1 MLKKIVSH
9 TFFYSFANQT
19 PALINLFLL
28 PFLTPFLSAS
38 DYAIYGLILS
48 YAGLV
53 GAFSSL
59 GYIVLFQQSY
69 FELGSDFKSKWSRL
83 LGFQWLYK
91 FLYAGLVGVL
101 LYFTLKSKIATD
113 RLNIVLALVIVPLL
127 FFDLTKSIATRLL
140 QFRHKHQQVYSITIG
155 IGILSALLSFVGVR
169 YFNLGYMAWLYS
181 QAVSS
186 ALLAAYFGYFLYLK
200 ERIRPSF
207 HFNKNEIVSD
217 LKIATPLIPKEY
229 ATYLLN
235 SSDRVLLDRFGVSQN
250 KIGQY
255 SIAYSFASYF
265 ENIQAQANQVLTP
278 IVFDLYKTGSELAM
292 QTVGKLIRAWFY
304 ISLLMATL
312 LGLWIPDIFRL
323 LYRKAELSAAY
334 PMAIVLIFGFCYRPI
349 YVAIVDKAIYDKRTM
364 EVLKITV
371 VAALS
376 NVLLNLVF
384 IGYYETWAATF
395 NTVIAYFIMGVAGYF
410 LIRNSGDFRKLIRPF
425 ELTATIVI
433 VGAIV
438 FFMRDLSWMWRI
450 AATGIMLVG
459 MLGWLRTSGRR
470 IWNELNNLRHGVSS
484 N

>member
-9 TFFYSFANQT
+9 TFFYSFANQS

-69 FELGSDFKSKWSRL
+69 FELGAEFKSKWSRL

-91 FLYAGLVGVL
+91 FIYAALVATL
-101 LYFTLKSKIATD
+101 LFISLRNKIQAD
-113 RLNIVLALVIVPLL
+113 RLTLVLVLVIVPLL

-140 QFRHKHQQVYSITIG
+140 QFRHEHQRVYSITIG
-155 IGILSALLSFVGVR
+155 VGILSAFISFVGVR

-181 QAVSS
+181 QAISS
-186 ALLAAYFGYFLYLK
+186 ALLAAYFGYFLYVK
-200 ERIRPSF
+200 ENIRPSF

-278 IVFDLYKTGSELAM
+278 IVFDLYKTGTDLAM
-292 QTVGKLIRAWFY
+292 QTVGKLVRAWFY
-304 ISLLMATL
+304 ISLLIAAV

-334 PMAIVLIFGFCYRPI
+334 PMAIILIFGFCYRPI
-349 YVAIVDKAIYDKRTM
+349 YVAIVDKAIFEKRTM

-376 NVLLNLVF
+376 NVVLNLIF

-395 NTVIAYFIMGVAGYF
+395 NTVIAYFIMGIAGYF
-410 LIRNSGDFRKLIRPF
+410 LIKNSGEFRRIIRPF
-425 ELTATIVI
+425 ELIATIVI
-433 VGAIV
+433 IGAAV
-438 FFMRDLSWMWRI
+438 FLMRDLSWVWRLL
-450 AATGIMLVG
+450 ATGVLLFG
-459 MLGWLRTSGRR
+459 MIFWLKTGGRR
-470 IWNELNNLRHGVSS
+470 MWNELNNLRHGLSS
-484 N
+484 H

>member
-48 YAGLV
+48 YAGLA

-155 IGILSALLSFVGVR
+155 VGILSALLSFVGVR

-186 ALLAAYFGYFLYLK
+186 ALLAAYFGYFLYVK
-200 ERIRPSF
+200 ECIRPSF

-425 ELTATIVI
+425 ELTVTIVI

>member
-9 TFFYSFANQT
+9 TFFYSFANQA

-28 PFLTPFLSAS
+28 PFLTPFLTAG

-69 FELGSDFKSKWSRL
+69 FDLGESFRGKWSRL

-91 FLYAGLVGVL
+91 FLYAALVGVV
-101 LYFTLKSKIATD
+101 LYFSLKNKIDAD
-113 RLNIVLALVIVPLL
+113 RIVAVLGLVIVPLL

-140 QFRHKHQQVYSITIG
+140 QFRHKHQQVYTMTIG
-155 IGILSALLSFVGVR
+155 VGIFSAFMSFVGVR

-181 QAVSS
+181 QAISS
-186 ALLAAYFGYFLYLK
+186 AILALYFGYFLYVK
-200 ERIRPSF
+200 EGIRPSF
-207 HFNKNEIVSD
+207 HFEKKEIISD

-278 IVFDLYKTGSELAM
+278 IVFDLYKNGTELAM
-292 QTVGKLIRAWFY
+292 RTVGKLVRAWFY
-304 ISLLMATL
+304 ISLLMAAV

-323 LYRKAELSAAY
+323 LYRKEELSAAY

-349 YVAIVDKAIYDKRTM
+349 YVAIVDKAIFEKRTL

-376 NVLLNLVF
+376 NVLLNFIF
-384 IGYYETWAATF
+384 IGYYETWAATL
-395 NTVIAYFIMGVAGYF
+395 NTVVAYFVMGIVGYF
-410 LIRNSGDFRKLIRPF
+410 LIKNSSEFRKLIRPF
-425 ELTATIVI
+425 ELISIVVVVGTLVFSLRDFSWVWRLVAT
-433 VGAIV
+433 
-438 FFMRDLSWMWRI
+438 FS
-450 AATGIMLVG
+450 MLIG
-459 MLGWLRTSGRR
+459 MVVWLRTGGRR

>member
-28 PFLTPFLSAS
+28 PFLTPFLTAG

-69 FELGSDFKSKWSRL
+69 FELGEEFKSKWSRL

-91 FLYAGLVGVL
+91 FLYAAMVGAL
-101 LYFTLKSKIATD
+101 LYFSLRNKIESD
-113 RLNIVLALVIVPLL
+113 RLNLVLALVIVPLL

-140 QFRHKHQQVYSITIG
+140 QFRHEHQRVYSVTIAV
-155 IGILSALLSFVGVR
+155 GILSAFMSFVGVR
-169 YFNLGYMAWLYS
+169 YFKLGYMAWLYS
-181 QAVSS
+181 QAMSS
-186 ALLAAYFGYFLYLK
+186 GVLAAYFGYFLYVK

-207 HFNKNEIVSD
+207 HFEKNEVLSD

-278 IVFDLYKTGSELAM
+278 IVFDLYKNGSELAM
-292 QTVGKLIRAWFY
+292 QTVGKLVRAWFY
-304 ISLLMATL
+304 ISLFMAAI

-349 YVAIVDKAIYDKRTM
+349 YVAIVDKAIFEKRTF

-376 NVLLNLVF
+376 NVLLNFIF
-384 IGYYETWAATF
+384 IGYYETWAATL
-395 NTVIAYFIMGVAGYF
+395 NTVVAYFVMGIVGYF
-410 LIRNSGDFRKLIRPF
+410 LIKNSSNFRKLIRPF
-425 ELTATIVI
+425 QLISTIVV
-433 VGAIV
+433 VGTVV
-438 FFMRDLSWMWRI
+438 FLLRDFSWVWRI
-450 AATGIMLVG
+450 AATLCMLFGMLV
-459 MLGWLRTSGRR
+459 WFRTGGRK
-470 IWNELNNLRHGVSS
+470 IWNELNNLRHGLSS

>member
-1 MLKKIVSH
+1 
-9 TFFYSFANQT
+9 
-19 PALINLFLL
+19 
-28 PFLTPFLSAS
+28 
-38 DYAIYGLILS
+38 
-48 YAGLV
+48 
-53 GAFSSL
+53 
-59 GYIVLFQQSY
+59 
-69 FELGSDFKSKWSRL
+69 
-83 LGFQWLYK
+83 
-91 FLYAGLVGVL
+91 

-395 NTVIAYFIMGVAGYF
+395 NTVIAYFIIGVAGYF

>member
-28 PFLTPFLSAS
+28 PFLTPFLTAE

-69 FELGSDFKSKWSRL
+69 FDSQEDYKSKWSRL

-91 FLYAGLVGVL
+91 FLYAIIVASI
-101 LYFTLKSKIATD
+101 LYFSLRNKIEFGQLK
-113 RLNIVLALVIVPLL
+113 LVLALVIVPLL

-140 QFRHKHQQVYSITIG
+140 QFRHEHQRVYSVTIG
-155 IGILSALLSFVGVR
+155 IGILSALMGFVGVR

-181 QAVSS
+181 QAISS
-186 ALLAAYFGYFLYLK
+186 GVLAAYFGYFLYFK
-200 ERIRPSF
+200 EKIRPSF
-207 HFNKNEIVSD
+207 QFNKNEVIGD
-217 LKIATPLIPKEY
+217 LKLATPLIPKEY
-229 ATYLLN
+229 ATYLLS
-235 SSDRVLLDRFGVSQN
+235 SSDRVLLDRFGVAQN

-278 IVFDLYKTGSELAM
+278 IVFDLYRNGTELAV
-292 QTVGKLIRAWFY
+292 QTVGKLIRVWFY
-304 ISLLMATL
+304 ISLLMASI

-334 PMAIVLIFGFCYRPI
+334 PMAIVLVFGFCYRPI
-349 YVAIVDKAIYDKRTM
+349 YVAIVDKAIFEKKTFQ
-364 EVLKITV
+364 VLRITV

-376 NVLLNLVF
+376 NLLLNLVF
-384 IGYYETWAATF
+384 IGYYETWAATL
-395 NTVIAYFIMGVAGYF
+395 NTVVAYFVMALTGYF
-410 LIRNSGDFRKLIRPF
+410 LIKNNTDFRRVIRPF
-425 ELTATIVI
+425 ELISIISVVGVLVFLLKDFSWIWRLGATLLLLSGMIV
-433 VGAIV
+433 
-438 FFMRDLSWMWRI
+438 
-450 AATGIMLVG
+450 
-459 MLGWLRTSGRR
+459 WLRTRGRK

-484 N
+484 R

>member
-9 TFFYSFANQT
+9 TFFYSFANQS

-69 FELGSDFKSKWSRL
+69 FELGVEFKSKWSRL

-91 FLYAGLVGVL
+91 FIYAALVATL
-101 LYFTLKSKIATD
+101 LYISLRNKIQAD
-113 RLNIVLALVIVPLL
+113 RLILVLVLVIVPLL

-140 QFRHKHQQVYSITIG
+140 QFRHEHQRVYSVTIG
-155 IGILSALLSFVGVR
+155 VGILSAFISFVGVR

-181 QAVSS
+181 QAISS
-186 ALLAAYFGYFLYLK
+186 ALLAAYFGYFLYVK
-200 ERIRPSF
+200 ENIRPSF

-217 LKIATPLIPKEY
+217 LKIATPLLPKEY

-235 SSDRVLLDRFGVSQN
+235 SSDRVLLDRFGVAQN

-278 IVFDLYKTGSELAM
+278 IVFDLYKTGTELAI
-292 QTVGKLIRAWFY
+292 QTVGKLVRAWFY
-304 ISLLMATL
+304 ISLLIAAV

-334 PMAIVLIFGFCYRPI
+334 PMAIILIFGFCYRPI
-349 YVAIVDKAIYDKRTM
+349 YVAIVDKAIFEKRTM

-376 NVLLNLVF
+376 NVLLNLIF

-395 NTVIAYFIMGVAGYF
+395 NTVIAYFIMGIAGYF
-410 LIRNSGDFRKLIRPF
+410 LIKNSGEFRRIIRPF
-425 ELTATIVI
+425 ELIATIVI
-433 VGAIV
+433 IGAAV
-438 FFMRDLSWMWRI
+438 FLMRDLSWLWRLL
-450 AATGIMLVG
+450 ATGLLVFG
-459 MLGWLRTSGRR
+459 VIIWIRAGGRKM
-470 IWNELNNLRHGVSS
+470 WNELNNLRHGLSS
-484 N
+484 R

>member
-9 TFFYSFANQT
+9 TFFYSFANQS

-28 PFLTPFLSAS
+28 PFLTPFLTAG

-69 FELGSDFKSKWSRL
+69 FELGPEFKSKWSRL

-91 FLYAGLVGVL
+91 FLYAALVAAL
-101 LYFTLKSKIATD
+101 LYFSLRNKIPSD
-113 RLNIVLALVIVPLL
+113 RLNVVLVLVIVPLL

-140 QFRHKHQQVYSITIG
+140 QFRHEHQRVYSITIG
-155 IGILSALLSFVGVR
+155 VGILSALMSFVGVR

-181 QAVSS
+181 QAISS
-186 ALLAAYFGYFLYLK
+186 GLLAAYFGYFLYVK

-207 HFNKNEIVSD
+207 HFEKNEIVSD

-265 ENIQAQANQVLTP
+265 ENIQSQANQVLTP

-292 QTVGKLIRAWFY
+292 QTLGKLIRAWFY

-334 PMAIVLIFGFCYRPI
+334 PMAIILIFGFCYRPI

-376 NVLLNLVF
+376 NVLLNLIF
-384 IGYYETWAATF
+384 IGYYETWAATV
-395 NTVIAYFIMGVAGYF
+395 NTVIAYFVMGVAGYF
-410 LIRNSGDFRKLIRPF
+410 LITNSGAFRKLIRPF
-425 ELTATIVI
+425 ELVAIIVV
-433 VGAIV
+433 VGAGV
-438 FFMRDLSWMWRI
+438 FSMRDFSWVWRL
-450 AATGIMLVG
+450 AATAIILIG
-459 MLGWLRTSGRR
+459 MFIWLRTKGREM
-470 IWNELNNLRHGVSS
+470 WNELNNLRHGLSS
-484 N
+484 H

>member
-101 LYFTLKSKIATD
+101 LYFTLKSKIASD
-113 RLNIVLALVIVPLL
+113 RLNIVLGLVIVPLL

-186 ALLAAYFGYFLYLK
+186 ALLAAYFGYFLYVK

-410 LIRNSGDFRKLIRPF
+410 LIRNSGDFRKLIRPY
-425 ELTATIVI
+425 ELTVTIVI

>member
-28 PFLTPFLSAS
+28 PFLTPFLTAG

-69 FELGSDFKSKWSRL
+69 FELGPEFKSKWSRL

-91 FLYAGLVGVL
+91 FAYAGMVGVL
-101 LYFTLKSKIATD
+101 LYFSLKNKIPTH
-113 RLNIVLALVIVPLL
+113 RLNAVLALVIVPLL

-140 QFRHKHQQVYSITIG
+140 QFRHEHQRVYRITISVG
-155 IGILSALLSFVGVR
+155 VLSAFMSFVGVR

-181 QAVSS
+181 QAISS
-186 ALLAAYFGYFLYLK
+186 AMLAAYFGYFLYVK
-200 ERIRPSF
+200 ERVRPSF
-207 HFNKNEIVSD
+207 HFEKNEIISD

-255 SIAYSFASYF
+255 SIAYSFAAYF

-278 IVFDLYKTGSELAM
+278 IVFDLYKAGTEMAM
-292 QTVGKLIRAWFY
+292 QTVGKLVRAWFY
-304 ISLLMATL
+304 ISLLMAAV

-349 YVAIVDKAIYDKRTM
+349 YVAIVDKAIFDKRTM

-371 VAALS
+371 VAAVS
-376 NVLLNLVF
+376 NVLLNLIF
-384 IGYYETWAATF
+384 IGFYETWAATL
-395 NTVIAYFIMGVAGYF
+395 NTVIAYFIMGIAGYF
-410 LIRNSGDFRKLIRPF
+410 LIKNSSEFRKLIRPL
-425 ELTATIVI
+425 ELIATIVLVGSVVFCLRDFSWPWRLLVTATI
-433 VGAIV
+433 
-438 FFMRDLSWMWRI
+438 
-450 AATGIMLVG
+450 LVG
-459 MLGWLRTSGRR
+459 MLVWLRTGGRR
-470 IWNELNNLRHGVSS
+470 IWNELNNLRHGISTH
-484 N
+484 

>member
-69 FELGSDFKSKWSRL
+69 FELGGEFKAKWSRL

-91 FLYAGLVGVL
+91 FVYAGLVGVL
-101 LYFTLKSKIATD
+101 LYFSLRSKIPAE
-113 RLNIVLALVIVPLL
+113 RLPVVLALVVVPLL
-127 FFDLTKSIATRLL
+127 FFDLTKSIATRLM
-140 QFRHKHQQVYSITIG
+140 QFRHEHQRVYSVTIA
-155 IGILSALLSFVGVR
+155 IGVVSAILSFIGVR
-169 YFNLGYMAWLYS
+169 YLNLGYMAWLYS
-181 QAVSS
+181 QAIAS
-186 ALLAAYFGYFLYLK
+186 ALLAVYFGYFLYVK
-200 ERIRPSF
+200 EKIRPSF
-207 HFNKNEIVSD
+207 HFNKNEIASD

-235 SSDRVLLDRFGVSQN
+235 SSDRVLLDRFGISQR

-265 ENIQAQANQVLTP
+265 ENIQVQANQVLTP
-278 IVFDLYKTGSELAM
+278 IVFDLYKLGTELAM

-304 ISLLMATL
+304 ISLLLATV
-312 LGLWIPDIFRL
+312 LGLWIPDIFKL

-349 YVAIVDKAIYDKRTM
+349 YVAVVDRAIFEKRTV

-376 NVLLNLVF
+376 NVFLNLIF
-384 IGYYETWAATF
+384 IDFYETWAATL
-395 NTVIAYFIMGVAGYF
+395 NTVVAYFVMGLSGYF
-410 LIRNSGDFRKLIRPF
+410 LIKNSTDFRKLICPF
-425 ELTATIVI
+425 ELITTIV
-433 VGAIV
+433 
-438 FFMRDLSWMWRI
+438 
-450 AATGIMLVG
+450 LVG
-459 MLGWLRTSGRR
+459 SGVFAMKDLTWVWRLVASAAVLIGMLIWLRTGGKR
-470 IWNELNNLRHGVSS
+470 IWNELNNLRHGLSS
-484 N
+484 H

>member
-186 ALLAAYFGYFLYLK
+186 ALLAAYFGYFLYVK

-207 HFNKNEIVSD
+207 HFNKNEIVYD

>member
-69 FELGSDFKSKWSRL
+69 FEMGSDFKSKWSRL

-91 FLYAGLVGVL
+91 FLYAGLVAAL
-101 LYFTLKSKIATD
+101 LYFSLRNKIPSE
-113 RLNIVLALVIVPLL
+113 RLNIVLVLVIIPLL

-140 QFRHKHQQVYSITIG
+140 QFRHKHQQVYTITIVV
-155 IGILSALLSFVGVR
+155 GILSAFISFVGVR

-186 ALLAAYFGYFLYLK
+186 ALLAGYFGYFLYVK

-334 PMAIVLIFGFCYRPI
+334 PMAIILIFGFCYRPI

-364 EVLKITV
+364 EVLKITL

-410 LIRNSGDFRKLIRPF
+410 LIKNSEDFRKLIRPF
-425 ELTATIVI
+425 ELIATIAI
-433 VGAIV
+433 VGAVV
-438 FFMRDLSWMWRI
+438 FFIRDLSWVWRI
-450 AATGIMLVG
+450 AATGIVLVG
-459 MLGWLRTSGRR
+459 MLVWLKTTGRR
-470 IWNELNNLRHGVSS
+470 IWNELNNLRHGLSS
-484 N
+484 H

>member
-28 PFLTPFLSAS
+28 PFLTPFLTAS

-69 FELGSDFKSKWSRL
+69 FELGSEFKSKWSRL

-91 FLYAGLVGVL
+91 FVYAGLVGAL
-101 LYFTLKSKIATD
+101 LYFSLRTKIPAE
-113 RLNIVLALVIVPLL
+113 RLSVVLGLVIIPLL

-140 QFRHKHQQVYSITIG
+140 QFRHEHQRVYSVTIG
-155 IGILSALLSFVGVR
+155 VGILTAIISFIGVR
-169 YFNLGYMAWLYS
+169 YFNLGYMAWLYA
-181 QAVSS
+181 QAIAS
-186 ALLAAYFGYFLYLK
+186 ALLAAYFGYFLYVK
-200 ERIRPSF
+200 ENIRPSF
-207 HFNKNEIVSD
+207 HFNKKEIVSD

-235 SSDRVLLDRFGVSQN
+235 SSDRVLLDRFGISQN

-278 IVFDLYKTGSELAM
+278 IVFDLYKAGTEAAM

-304 ISLLMATL
+304 ISLLMAAV

-334 PMAIVLIFGFCYRPI
+334 PMAIVLVFGFCYRPL
-349 YVAIVDKAIYDKRTM
+349 YVAIVDKAIYEKRTV
-364 EVLKITV
+364 EVLKITIF
-371 VAALS
+371 AALS

-384 IGYYETWAATF
+384 IEYYETWAATV
-395 NTVIAYFIMGVAGYF
+395 NTVIAYFVMGLAGYF
-410 LIRNSGDFRKLIRPF
+410 LIKNSGDFRMIVKPFKLIAI
-425 ELTATIVI
+425 LVL
-433 VGAIV
+433 VGTMV
-438 FFMRDLSWMWRI
+438 FFMRDFCWCWRLL
-450 AATGIMLVG
+450 ASGILIIG
-459 MLGWLRTSGRR
+459 MLIWIRTAGKK
-470 IWNELNNLRHGVSS
+470 IWNELNNLRHGLSS
-484 N
+484 H

>member
-69 FELGSDFKSKWSRL
+69 FEMGSDFKSKWSRL

-113 RLNIVLALVIVPLL
+113 RLNIVIALVIVPLL
-127 FFDLTKSIATRLL
+127 FFDLTKSIAARLL

-186 ALLAAYFGYFLYLK
+186 ALLAAYFGYFLYVK

-292 QTVGKLIRAWFY
+292 QTVAKLIRAWFY

-425 ELTATIVI
+425 ELTVTIVI

>member
-69 FELGSDFKSKWSRL
+69 FEMGSDFKSKWSRL

-127 FFDLTKSIATRLL
+127 FFDLTKSIAARLL

-186 ALLAAYFGYFLYLK
+186 ALLAAYFGYFLYVK

-292 QTVGKLIRAWFY
+292 QTVAKLIRAWFY

-425 ELTATIVI
+425 ELTVTIVI

>member
-28 PFLTPFLSAS
+28 PFLTPFLTAK

-48 YAGLV
+48 YSGLV

-69 FELGSDFKSKWSRL
+69 FELGEDFKAKWSRL

-91 FLYAGLVGVL
+91 FLYAAMVGTL
-101 LYFTLKSKIATD
+101 LYFSLRNKIESD
-113 RLNIVLALVIVPLL
+113 RLNLVLALVIVPLL

-140 QFRHKHQQVYSITIG
+140 QFRHEHQRVYSVTIAVG
-155 IGILSALLSFVGVR
+155 VLSAFMSFVGVR
-169 YFNLGYMAWLYS
+169 YFYLGYMAWLYS
-181 QAVSS
+181 QAITSGI
-186 ALLAAYFGYFLYLK
+186 LAAYFGYFLYVK

-207 HFNKNEIVSD
+207 HFERNEVLSD
-217 LKIATPLIPKEY
+217 LKMATPLIPKEY

-265 ENIQAQANQVLTP
+265 ENIQTQANQVLTP
-278 IVFDLYKTGSELAM
+278 IVFDLYKNGSELAM
-292 QTVGKLIRAWFY
+292 HTVGKLVRAWFY
-304 ISLLMATL
+304 ISLSMAAL

-334 PMAIVLIFGFCYRPI
+334 PMAIVLVFGFCYRPI
-349 YVAIVDKAIYDKRTM
+349 YVAIVDKAIFERRTF

-371 VAALS
+371 IAALS
-376 NVLLNLVF
+376 NVLLNLIF
-384 IGYYETWAATF
+384 IGYYEAWAATL
-395 NTVIAYFIMGVAGYF
+395 NTVVAYFLMGIAGYF
-410 LIRNSGDFRKLIRPF
+410 LIKNSSEFRKIMRPIQLIS
-425 ELTATIVI
+425 TIVI
-433 VGAIV
+433 VGTLV
-438 FFMRDLSWMWRI
+438 FSLRDFSWLGRLVASLSVI
-450 AATGIMLVG
+450 FG
-459 MLGWLRTSGRR
+459 MLLWFRTGGRK

>member
-28 PFLTPFLSAS
+28 PFLTPFLTAS

-69 FELGSDFKSKWSRL
+69 FELGSEFKSKWSRL

-91 FLYAGLVGVL
+91 FVYAGLVGAL
-101 LYFTLKSKIATD
+101 LYFSLRTKIPAE
-113 RLNIVLALVIVPLL
+113 RLSVVLGLVIIPLL

-140 QFRHKHQQVYSITIG
+140 QFRHEHQRVYSVTIG
-155 IGILSALLSFVGVR
+155 VGILTAIISFIGVR
-169 YFNLGYMAWLYS
+169 YFNLGYMAWLYA
-181 QAVSS
+181 QAIAS
-186 ALLAAYFGYFLYLK
+186 ALLAAYFGYFLYVK
-200 ERIRPSF
+200 ENIRPSF
-207 HFNKNEIVSD
+207 HFNKKEIVSD

-278 IVFDLYKTGSELAM
+278 IVFDLYKAGTEAAM

-304 ISLLMATL
+304 ISLLMAAV

-334 PMAIVLIFGFCYRPI
+334 PMAIVLVFGFCYRPL
-349 YVAIVDKAIYDKRTM
+349 YVAIVDKAIYEKRTV
-364 EVLKITV
+364 EVLKITIF
-371 VAALS
+371 AALS

-384 IGYYETWAATF
+384 IEYYETWAATV
-395 NTVIAYFIMGVAGYF
+395 NTVIAYFVMGLAGYF
-410 LIRNSGDFRKLIRPF
+410 IIKNSGDFRMIVKPFKLIAI
-425 ELTATIVI
+425 LVL
-433 VGAIV
+433 VGTMV
-438 FFMRDLSWMWRI
+438 FFMRDFCWCWRLL
-450 AATGIMLVG
+450 ASGILIIG
-459 MLGWLRTSGRR
+459 MLIWIRTAGKK
-470 IWNELNNLRHGVSS
+470 IWNELNNLRHGLSS
-484 N
+484 H

>member
-9 TFFYSFANQT
+9 TFFYSFANQS

-59 GYIVLFQQSY
+59 GYIALFQQSY
-69 FELGSDFKSKWSRL
+69 FELGTDFKSKWSRL

-91 FLYAGLVGVL
+91 FLYAGLVGAL
-101 LYFTLKSKIATD
+101 LYFSLRNKIPSD
-113 RLNIVLALVIVPLL
+113 RLSIVLVLVIVPLL

-140 QFRHKHQQVYSITIG
+140 QFRHQHQRVYSVTIG
-155 IGILSALLSFVGVR
+155 VGILSAFISFVCVR
-169 YFNLGYMAWLYS
+169 YLNLGYMAWLYS
-181 QAVSS
+181 QAISS
-186 ALLAAYFGYFLYLK
+186 ALLAAYFGYFLYVK

-207 HFNKNEIVSD
+207 HFNKNEIISD

-265 ENIQAQANQVLTP
+265 ENIQSQANQVLTP
-278 IVFDLYKTGSELAM
+278 IVFDLYKTGTEMAM

-304 ISLLMATL
+304 VSLLMAAVI
-312 LGLWIPDIFRL
+312 GLWIPDIFRL
-323 LYRKAELSAAY
+323 LYRKAELSSAY

-349 YVAIVDKAIYDKRTM
+349 YVAVVDKAIYDKRTM

-376 NVLLNLVF
+376 NVLLNLIF
-384 IGYYETWAATF
+384 IGYYETWAATV
-395 NTVIAYFIMGVAGYF
+395 NTVVAYFIMGIAGYF
-410 LIRNSGDFRKLIRPF
+410 LIKNSNDFRRIIRPF
-425 ELTATIVI
+425 ELIATIV
-433 VGAIV
+433 VLGVLV
-438 FFMRDLSWMWRI
+438 FLLRDSYWTWRLFAT
-450 AATGIMLVG
+450 AALLTGMII
-459 MLGWLRTSGRR
+459 WLRTGGRKM
-470 IWNELNNLRHGVSS
+470 WNELNNLRHGLSS
-484 N
+484 H

>member
-28 PFLTPFLSAS
+28 PFLTPFLTAS

-69 FELGSDFKSKWSRL
+69 FELGSEFKSKWSRL

-91 FLYAGLVGVL
+91 FVYAGLVGAL
-101 LYFTLKSKIATD
+101 LYFSLRTKIPAE
-113 RLNIVLALVIVPLL
+113 RLSVVLGLVIIPLL

-140 QFRHKHQQVYSITIG
+140 QFRHEHQRVYSVTIG
-155 IGILSALLSFVGVR
+155 VGILTAIISFIGVR
-169 YFNLGYMAWLYS
+169 YFNLGYMAWLYA
-181 QAVSS
+181 QAIAS
-186 ALLAAYFGYFLYLK
+186 ALLAAYFGYFLYVK
-200 ERIRPSF
+200 ENIRPSF
-207 HFNKNEIVSD
+207 HFNKKEIVSD

-278 IVFDLYKTGSELAM
+278 IVFDLYKAGTEAAM

-304 ISLLMATL
+304 ISLLMAAV

-334 PMAIVLIFGFCYRPI
+334 PMAIVLVFGFCYRPL
-349 YVAIVDKAIYDKRTM
+349 YVAIVDKAIYEKRTV
-364 EVLKITV
+364 EVLKITIF
-371 VAALS
+371 AALS

-384 IGYYETWAATF
+384 IEYYETWAATV
-395 NTVIAYFIMGVAGYF
+395 NTVIAYFVMGLAGYF
-410 LIRNSGDFRKLIRPF
+410 LIKNSGDFRMIVKPFKLIAI
-425 ELTATIVI
+425 LIL
-433 VGAIV
+433 VGTMV
-438 FFMRDLSWMWRI
+438 FFMRDFCWCWRLL
-450 AATGIMLVG
+450 ASGILIIG
-459 MLGWLRTSGRR
+459 MLIWIRTAGKK
-470 IWNELNNLRHGVSS
+470 IWNELNNLRHGLSS
-484 N
+484 H

>member
-28 PFLTPFLSAS
+28 PFLTPFLTAG

-69 FELGSDFKSKWSRL
+69 FEQGAKFKSKWSRL

-91 FLYAGLVGVL
+91 FLYAGMVGAL
-101 LYFTLKSKIATD
+101 LYFSLKNKIPSD
-113 RLNIVLALVIVPLL
+113 RLNFVLVLVIVPLL

-140 QFRHKHQQVYSITIG
+140 QFRHKHQRVYTITIG
-155 IGILSALLSFVGVR
+155 VGILSAFMSFVGIR

-181 QAVSS
+181 QAISS
-186 ALLAAYFGYFLYLK
+186 AMLAAYFGYFLYVK
-200 ERIRPSF
+200 EGIRPSF
-207 HFNKNEIVSD
+207 KFEKNEIISD

-278 IVFDLYKTGSELAM
+278 IVFDLYKNGTEFAM
-292 QTVGKLIRAWFY
+292 QSVGKLVRAWFY
-304 ISLLMATL
+304 VSLLMAAL

-323 LYRKAELSAAY
+323 LYRKAELNAAY
-334 PMAIVLIFGFCYRPI
+334 PMAIVLVFGFCYRPI
-349 YVAIVDKAIYDKRTM
+349 YVAIVDKAIFDKRTL

-376 NVLLNLVF
+376 NVLLNLIF
-384 IGYYETWAATF
+384 IGNYETWAATL
-395 NTVIAYFIMGVAGYF
+395 NTVVAYFVMGVSGYV
-410 LIRNSGDFRKLIRPF
+410 LIKNSNEFRKLIRPF
-425 ELTATIVI
+425 ELLATIVLAGI
-433 VGAIV
+433 IV
-438 FFMRDLSWMWRI
+438 FALRDFTWHWRLLVT
-450 AATGIMLVG
+450 AAILIGMLVW
-459 MLGWLRTSGRR
+459 MRTRGRKM
-470 IWNELNNLRHGVSS
+470 WNELNNLRHGISTH
-484 N
+484 

>member
-186 ALLAAYFGYFLYLK
+186 ALLAAYFGYFLYVK

-425 ELTATIVI
+425 ELTVTIVI

>member
-91 FLYAGLVGVL
+91 FVYASLVGTL
-101 LYFTLKSKIATD
+101 LYFSLRAKIPAD
-113 RLNIVLALVIVPLL
+113 RLFIVLVLVIVPLL

-140 QFRHKHQQVYSITIG
+140 QFRHEHQRVYVVTICIG
-155 IGILSALLSFVGVR
+155 IMSAILSFIGVR
-169 YFNLGYMAWLYS
+169 FFNLGYMAWLYS
-181 QAVSS
+181 QAIAS
-186 ALLAAYFGYFLYLK
+186 AFLAVYFGYFLYVK
-200 ERIRPSF
+200 EKIRPSF

-235 SSDRVLLDRFGVSQN
+235 SSDRVLLDRFGISQS

-278 IVFDLYKTGSELAM
+278 IVFDLYKSGTELAM

-304 ISLLMATL
+304 ISLLLATV
-312 LGLWIPDIFRL
+312 LGLWIPDIFKL

-349 YVAIVDKAIYDKRTM
+349 YVAVVDRAIFEKRTV

-376 NVLLNLVF
+376 NVFLNLIF
-384 IGYYETWAATF
+384 IEFYETWAATL
-395 NTVIAYFIMGVAGYF
+395 NTVVAYFVMGLAGYF
-410 LIRNSGDFRKLIRPF
+410 LIKNSSDFRKLIRPF
-425 ELTATIVI
+425 ELIATIV
-433 VGAIV
+433 
-438 FFMRDLSWMWRI
+438 
-450 AATGIMLVG
+450 LVG
-459 MLGWLRTSGRR
+459 LGVFAMKDLTWVWRLVASAALLIGMLIWLRTSGKR
-470 IWNELNNLRHGVSS
+470 IWHELNNLRHGLSS
-484 N
+484 H

>member
-9 TFFYSFANQT
+9 TFFYSFANQS

-69 FELGSDFKSKWSRL
+69 FELGVEFKSKWSRL

-91 FLYAGLVGVL
+91 FIYAALVAAL
-101 LYFTLKSKIATD
+101 LYISLRNKIQTD
-113 RLNIVLALVIVPLL
+113 RLILVLALVIVPLL

-140 QFRHKHQQVYSITIG
+140 QFRHEHQRVYSVTIG
-155 IGILSALLSFVGVR
+155 VGILSAFISFAGVR

-181 QAVSS
+181 QAISS
-186 ALLAAYFGYFLYLK
+186 ALLAAYFGYFLYVK
-200 ERIRPSF
+200 ENIRPSF

-229 ATYLLN
+229 ATYLLS
-235 SSDRVLLDRFGVSQN
+235 SSDRVLLDRFGVAQN

-278 IVFDLYKTGSELAM
+278 IVFDLYKTGTELAI
-292 QTVGKLIRAWFY
+292 QTVGKLVRAWFY
-304 ISLLMATL
+304 ISLLIAAV

-334 PMAIVLIFGFCYRPI
+334 PMAIILIFGFCYRPI
-349 YVAIVDKAIYDKRTM
+349 YVAIVDKAIFEKRTM

-376 NVLLNLVF
+376 NVVLNLIF

-395 NTVIAYFIMGVAGYF
+395 NTVIAYFIMGLAGYF
-410 LIRNSGDFRKLIRPF
+410 LIKNSGEFRRIIRPF
-425 ELTATIVI
+425 ELIATIVI
-433 VGAIV
+433 IGVAV
-438 FFMRDLSWMWRI
+438 FLMRDLSWLWRLL
-450 AATGIMLVG
+450 ATGVLLFG
-459 MLGWLRTSGRR
+459 MIIWLKTGGRKM
-470 IWNELNNLRHGVSS
+470 WNELNNWRHGLSS
-484 N
+484 H

>member
-9 TFFYSFANQT
+9 TFFYSFANQS

-69 FELGSDFKSKWSRL
+69 FELGADFKSKWSRL

-91 FLYAGLVGVL
+91 FIYAALVAGL
-101 LYFTLKSKIATD
+101 LYFSLRNKIQAD
-113 RLNIVLALVIVPLL
+113 RLTLVLVLVIVPLL

-140 QFRHKHQQVYSITIG
+140 QFRHEHQRVYSVTIG
-155 IGILSALLSFVGVR
+155 VGVLSAFISFVGVR

-181 QAVSS
+181 QAISS
-186 ALLAAYFGYFLYLK
+186 ALLAAYFGYFLYVK
-200 ERIRPSF
+200 ENIRPSF

-250 KIGQY
+250 RIGQY

-278 IVFDLYKTGSELAM
+278 IVFDLYKTGTELAM
-292 QTVGKLIRAWFY
+292 QTVGKLVRAWFY
-304 ISLLMATL
+304 ISLLIAAV

-334 PMAIVLIFGFCYRPI
+334 PMAIILIFGFCYRPI
-349 YVAIVDKAIYDKRTM
+349 YVAIVDKAIFEKRTM

-376 NVLLNLVF
+376 NVLLNLIF

-395 NTVIAYFIMGVAGYF
+395 NTVIAYFIMGIAGYF
-410 LIRNSGDFRKLIRPF
+410 LIKNSDEFRRIIRPF
-425 ELTATIVI
+425 ELISTIVLI
-433 VGAIV
+433 GTAV
-438 FFMRDLSWMWRI
+438 FLMRDLSWLWRLL
-450 AATGIMLVG
+450 ATSVLLFG
-459 MLGWLRTSGRR
+459 MIIWLRTGGKKM
-470 IWNELNNLRHGVSS
+470 WNELNNMRHGLSS
-484 N
+484 H

>member
-9 TFFYSFANQT
+9 TFFYSFANQI

-69 FELGSDFKSKWSRL
+69 FELGAEFKLKWSRL

-91 FLYAGLVGVL
+91 FFYASAVGVL
-101 LYFTLKSKIATD
+101 LYFSLRSKIPAD
-113 RLNIVLALVIVPLL
+113 RLMLVLALVIVPLL

-140 QFRHKHQQVYSITIG
+140 QFRHKHQRIYSVTIVV
-155 IGILSALLSFVGVR
+155 GILSAALSFIGVR
-169 YFNLGYMAWLYS
+169 YFNLGYLSWLYA
-181 QAVSS
+181 QAISS
-186 ALLAAYFGYFLYLK
+186 ALLAAYFGYFLYVK

-207 HFNKNEIVSD
+207 HFEKNEIISD

-265 ENIQAQANQVLTP
+265 ENIQSQANQVLTP
-278 IVFDLYKTGSELAM
+278 IVFDLYKAGTEAAM

-304 ISLLMATL
+304 VSLSMAAV

-334 PMAIVLIFGFCYRPI
+334 PMAILLIFGFCYRPI
-349 YVAIVDKAIYDKRTM
+349 YVAVVDKAIYDKRTM
-364 EVLKITV
+364 EVLKITLM
-371 VAALS
+371 AALS
-376 NVLLNLVF
+376 NVLLNVIF
-384 IGYYETWAATF
+384 IGYYETWAATL
-395 NTVIAYFIMGVAGYF
+395 NTVIAYFIMGISGYF
-410 LIRNSGDFRKLIRPF
+410 LIKNNEIFRKLIRPV
-425 ELTATIVI
+425 ELISIITV
-433 VGAIV
+433 VGAVV
-438 FFMRDLSWMWRI
+438 FSLRDFSWQLRLL
-450 AATGIMLVG
+450 ATGVLVFG
-459 MLGWLRTSGRR
+459 LIIWIRIKGRKM
-470 IWNELNNLRHGVSS
+470 WSELNNLRHGLSS
-484 N
+484 H

>member
-69 FELGSDFKSKWSRL
+69 FEMGSDFKSKWSRL

-91 FLYAGLVGVL
+91 FFYAGLVATL
-101 LYFTLKSKIATD
+101 LYFSLRNKIPSE
-113 RLNIVLALVIVPLL
+113 RLNTVLVLVIIPLL
-127 FFDLTKSIATRLL
+127 FFDLTKSVATRLL
-140 QFRHKHQQVYSITIG
+140 QFRHKHQHVYSITIG
-155 IGILSALLSFVGVR
+155 VGILSAFISFAGIR

-181 QAVSS
+181 QAISS
-186 ALLAAYFGYFLYLK
+186 ALLAAYFGYFLYMK

-304 ISLLMATL
+304 ISLLLATL
-312 LGLWIPDIFRL
+312 LGFWIPDIFRL

-364 EVLKITV
+364 EVLRITV

-410 LIRNSGDFRKLIRPF
+410 LIRNSGDFRKRIRPF
-425 ELTATIVI
+425 ELIATIVI
-433 VGAIV
+433 VGSVV
-438 FFMRDLSWMWRI
+438 FFMRDLSWSWRL
-450 AATGIMLVG
+450 AFTGIVLGG
-459 MLGWLRTSGRR
+459 MLLWLKTSGRR
-470 IWNELNNLRHGVSS
+470 IWNELNNLRHGLSS
-484 N
+484 H

>member
-9 TFFYSFANQT
+9 TFFYSFANQS

-48 YAGLV
+48 YSGLV

-69 FELGSDFKSKWSRL
+69 FELGTDFKSKWSRL

-91 FLYAGLVGVL
+91 FLYAGLVGAL
-101 LYFTLKSKIATD
+101 LYFSLKNKIASD
-113 RLNIVLALVIVPLL
+113 RLNSVLALVIVPLL

-140 QFRHKHQQVYSITIG
+140 QFRHQHQRVYSVTIG
-155 IGILSALLSFVGVR
+155 VGILSALISFVCVR

-181 QAVSS
+181 QAISS
-186 ALLAAYFGYFLYLK
+186 ALLAAYFGYFLYVK
-200 ERIRPSF
+200 EHIRPSF

-265 ENIQAQANQVLTP
+265 ENIQSQANQVLTP
-278 IVFDLYKTGSELAM
+278 IVFDLYKTGTEMAM

-304 ISLLMATL
+304 VSLLMAAV

-334 PMAIVLIFGFCYRPI
+334 PMAIVLIFGFCYRPV
-349 YVAIVDKAIYDKRTM
+349 YVAVVDKAIFDKRTM

-376 NVLLNLVF
+376 NVLLNLIF
-384 IGYYETWAATF
+384 IGYYETWAATL
-395 NTVIAYFIMGVAGYF
+395 NTVIAYFIMGIAGYF
-410 LIRNSGDFRKLIRPF
+410 LIKNSEEFRKIIRPF
-425 ELTATIVI
+425 ELIATIVV
-433 VGAIV
+433 VGVLV
-438 FFMRDLSWMWRI
+438 FALRDSSWTWRLLSTL
-450 AATGIMLVG
+450 ALLTGMII
-459 MLGWLRTSGRR
+459 WLRTGGRKM
-470 IWNELNNLRHGVSS
+470 WNELNNLRHGLSS
-484 N
+484 H

>member
-9 TFFYSFANQT
+9 TFFYSFANQS

-69 FELGSDFKSKWSRL
+69 FELGADFKSKWSRL

-91 FLYAGLVGVL
+91 FIYAALVAGL
-101 LYFTLKSKIATD
+101 LYFSLRNKIQAERLTL
-113 RLNIVLALVIVPLL
+113 VLVLVIVPLL

-140 QFRHKHQQVYSITIG
+140 QFRHQHQRVYSVTIG
-155 IGILSALLSFVGVR
+155 VGILSALISFVGVR

-181 QAVSS
+181 QAISS

-200 ERIRPSF
+200 ENIRPSF

-250 KIGQY
+250 RIGQY

-265 ENIQAQANQVLTP
+265 ENIQSQANQVLTP
-278 IVFDLYKTGSELAM
+278 IVFDLYKTGTEMAM

-304 ISLLMATL
+304 VSLLMAAV
-312 LGLWIPDIFRL
+312 LGLWIPDIFRF

-334 PMAIVLIFGFCYRPI
+334 PMVIILIFGFCYRPI
-349 YVAIVDKAIYDKRTM
+349 YVAIVDKAIFEKQTM

-376 NVLLNLVF
+376 NVLLNLIF

-395 NTVIAYFIMGVAGYF
+395 NTVIAYFIMGIAGYF
-410 LIRNSGDFRKLIRPF
+410 LIKNNDEFRRVIRPL
-425 ELTATIVI
+425 ELISTIVLI
-433 VGAIV
+433 GSAVYL
-438 FFMRDLSWMWRI
+438 MRDLSWLWRLL
-450 AATGIMLVG
+450 ATGVLLIG
-459 MLGWLRTSGRR
+459 MIIWLRTSGKKM
-470 IWNELNNLRHGVSS
+470 WNELNNMRHGLSTH
-484 N
+484 

>member
-28 PFLTPFLSAS
+28 PFLTPFLTAG

-69 FELGSDFKSKWSRL
+69 FELGSEFKPKWSRL

-91 FLYAGLVGVL
+91 FLYAGMVGAL
-101 LYFTLKSKIATD
+101 LYFSLRNKIAVD
-113 RLNIVLALVIVPLL
+113 RLNLVLALVIVPLL

-140 QFRHKHQQVYSITIG
+140 QFRHEHQRVYSVTIG
-155 IGILSALLSFVGVR
+155 VGIVSAFMSFVGVR

-181 QAVSS
+181 QAISS
-186 ALLAAYFGYFLYLK
+186 GLLAAYFGYFLYVK
-200 ERIRPSF
+200 EHIRPSF
-207 HFNKNEIVSD
+207 HFEKNEIISD

-265 ENIQAQANQVLTP
+265 ENIQSQANQVLTP
-278 IVFDLYKTGSELAM
+278 IVFDLYKNGTELAM
-292 QTVGKLIRAWFY
+292 QTVGKLVRAWFY
-304 ISLLMATL
+304 ISLFIAAI

-349 YVAIVDKAIYDKRTM
+349 YVAIVDKAIFEKRTF

-376 NVLLNLVF
+376 NVLLNFIF
-384 IGYYETWAATF
+384 IGYYETWAATM
-395 NTVIAYFIMGVAGYF
+395 NTVVAYFVMGIAGYY
-410 LIRNSGDFRKLIRPF
+410 LIKNSSDFRKLIRPF
-425 ELTATIVI
+425 ELISIIVL
-433 VGAIV
+433 VGSLV
-438 FFMRDLSWMWRI
+438 FLLRDFSWVWRL
-450 AATGIMLVG
+450 AATLALLIG
-459 MLGWLRTSGRR
+459 MFVWFRTGGRKM
-470 IWNELNNLRHGVSS
+470 WNEMNNLRHGFSS

>member
-9 TFFYSFANQT
+9 TFFYSFANQA

-28 PFLTPFLSAS
+28 PFLTPFLTAG

-69 FELGSDFKSKWSRL
+69 FDLGESFRGKWSRL

-91 FLYAGLVGVL
+91 FLYAALVGVV
-101 LYFTLKSKIATD
+101 LYFSLKNKIDAD
-113 RLNIVLALVIVPLL
+113 RILAVLGLVIVPLL

-140 QFRHKHQQVYSITIG
+140 QFRHKHQQVYTMTIG
-155 IGILSALLSFVGVR
+155 VGILSAFMSFVGVR

-181 QAVSS
+181 QAISS
-186 ALLAAYFGYFLYLK
+186 AILALYFGYFLYVK
-200 ERIRPSF
+200 EGIRPSF
-207 HFNKNEIVSD
+207 HFEKKEIISD

-278 IVFDLYKTGSELAM
+278 IVFDLYKNGTELAM
-292 QTVGKLIRAWFY
+292 RTVGKLVRAWFY
-304 ISLLMATL
+304 ISLLMAAV

-323 LYRKAELSAAY
+323 LYRKDELSAAY

-349 YVAIVDKAIYDKRTM
+349 YVAIVDKAIFEKRTL

-376 NVLLNLVF
+376 NVLLNFIF
-384 IGYYETWAATF
+384 IGYYETWAATL
-395 NTVIAYFIMGVAGYF
+395 NTVVAYFVMGIAGYF
-410 LIRNSGDFRKLIRPF
+410 LIKNSSEFRKLIRPF
-425 ELTATIVI
+425 ELISIVI
-433 VGAIV
+433 VVGTLV
-438 FFMRDLSWMWRI
+438 FSLRDFSWVWRLV
-450 AATGIMLVG
+450 ATFSMLIG
-459 MLGWLRTSGRR
+459 MVVWLRTGGRR
-470 IWNELNNLRHGVSS
+470 IWNELNNLRYGVSS

>member
-1 MLKKIVSH
+1 V
-9 TFFYSFANQT
+9 
-19 PALINLFLL
+19 
-28 PFLTPFLSAS
+28 
-38 DYAIYGLILS
+38 
-48 YAGLV
+48 
-53 GAFSSL
+53 
-59 GYIVLFQQSY
+59 
-69 FELGSDFKSKWSRL
+69 
-83 LGFQWLYK
+83 
-91 FLYAGLVGVL
+91 
-101 LYFTLKSKIATD
+101 
-113 RLNIVLALVIVPLL
+113 
-127 FFDLTKSIATRLL
+127 
-140 QFRHKHQQVYSITIG
+140 
-155 IGILSALLSFVGVR
+155 GILSAFMSFVGVR

-181 QAVSS
+181 QAISS
-186 ALLAAYFGYFLYLK
+186 GILAAYFGYFLYVK

-207 HFNKNEIVSD
+207 HFEKNEVISD

-278 IVFDLYKTGSELAM
+278 IVFDLYKNGTELAM
-292 QTVGKLIRAWFY
+292 QTVGKLVRAWFY
-304 ISLLMATL
+304 ISLFMAAI

-349 YVAIVDKAIYDKRTM
+349 YVAIVDKAIFEKRTF

-376 NVLLNLVF
+376 NVLLNVIF
-384 IGYYETWAATF
+384 IGYYETWAATL
-395 NTVIAYFIMGVAGYF
+395 NTVVAYFVMGISGYF
-410 LIRNSGDFRKLIRPF
+410 LIKNSSEFRKLIRPF
-425 ELTATIVI
+425 ELISIIVVVGTLIFSLRDFSWVWRLVAT
-433 VGAIV
+433 
-438 FFMRDLSWMWRI
+438 LSMIIGMFVWFR
-450 AATGIMLVG
+450 TG
-459 MLGWLRTSGRR
+459 GRK